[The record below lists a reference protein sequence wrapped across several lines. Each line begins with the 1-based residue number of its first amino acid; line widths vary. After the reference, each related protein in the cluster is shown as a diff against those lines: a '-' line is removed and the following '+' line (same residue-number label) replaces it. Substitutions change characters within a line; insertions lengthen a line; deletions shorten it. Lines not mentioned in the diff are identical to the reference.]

1 MWLGARAIG
10 YVEPPFPPFPPPRA
24 PQGDSTAPPAD
35 ARTELTRLGQIT
47 LSDEELLALCRRV
60 SLPVELRQSWVH
72 TLPPEQQQRV
82 LRTAERALAARDL
95 AARISLSHGVF
106 IIPSD
111 LGMLLDEMSSRVW
124 EMALRV
130 EAPDHPPIQA
140 FAYLSVACSYR
151 IYRGAAH
158 NAEMGITHYVR
169 DDQLRD
175 GVLHVLRPPVDFA
188 TALDELLALLALP
201 ATPVPDPPLTVTLPT
216 ALLQEALARCAHDP
230 PAAQALLTAGD
241 TDPVAAAR
249 LRALLGAPVQRAEVR
264 CEQLINRRKK
274 APTTLTLLS
283 NHTGSWLIR
292 PAADDAAVQ
301 TLQLVNAAQVLTQ
314 VEMAFWGR
322 PLAEAR
328 RA

>member
-1 MWLGARAIG
+1 
-10 YVEPPFPPFPPPRA
+10 
-24 PQGDSTAPPAD
+24 
-35 ARTELTRLGQIT
+35 
-47 LSDEELLALCRRV
+47 
-60 SLPVELRQSWVH
+60 
-72 TLPPEQQQRV
+72 
-82 LRTAERALAARDL
+82 
-95 AARISLSHGVF
+95 
-106 IIPSD
+106 
-111 LGMLLDEMSSRVW
+111 
-124 EMALRV
+124 
-130 EAPDHPPIQA
+130 
-140 FAYLSVACSYR
+140 
-151 IYRGAAH
+151 
-158 NAEMGITHYVR
+158 MGITHYVR

-216 ALLQEALARCAHDP
+216 ALLQEALAQSAHDP
-230 PAAQALLTAGD
+230 AAAQALLTAGD